1 MLVVLY
7 TRSYLVIPIKC
18 ASFRWHASCIFG
30 EVCFLFHATGPSFLE
45 RPFFSMVLIFEYRF
59 FSRVLVWCDC
69 ASVFLF
75 RATVL
80 PVSCCTCSPRYRVRD
95 NQYRYQ
101 IKSTMALLF
110 FASRSVPL
118 GSELSSWIPTASAV
132 RYYTEIQSCL
142 TAAVFPSILS
152 GNSALLLLSLC
163 NGGSIRI
170 DTQHSLDLRD
180 LVNRLYGSNSCSDR
194 ISLSMST
201 RCSLVDLLVWSSGA
215 IDRRLQHS
223 CVIFFFCCC
232 CSLSSIVR
240 LSRLFQSIDR
250 IN

>member
-1 MLVVLY
+1 M
-7 TRSYLVIPIKC
+7 
-18 ASFRWHASCIFG
+18 
-30 EVCFLFHATGPSFLE
+30 
-45 RPFFSMVLIFEYRF
+45 
-59 FSRVLVWCDC
+59 
-69 ASVFLF
+69 
-75 RATVL
+75 
-80 PVSCCTCSPRYRVRD
+80 VRD
-95 NQYRYQ
+95 KPNIDIDSDQ
-101 IKSTMALLF
+101 IKSTMVLYSS
-110 FASRSVPL
+110 SRSEPL
-118 GSELSSWIPTASAV
+118 GNEPSSSIPTASAV

-215 IDRRLQHS
+215 IDRRLQCS
-223 CVIFFFCCC
+223 WCIIFLLFLLLVLSIV
-232 CSLSSIVR
+232 SLSHRSIGLIQHNVGKASNTKCYIE
-240 LSRLFQSIDR
+240 LMSLCSCFV
-250 IN
+250 